1 MLQLI
6 SAIPTIITAV
16 SKVSELFKKGR
27 DTVKAVTGD
36 PSQAS
41 TPEELQTEVQQLS
54 PEQQNRWAEVMAKEV
69 DKYTAQNERL
79 AVEIGLVDANITS
92 RVSEDAASKIAIMRM
107 TTRPW
112 SVRCMVLYVL
122 FPFFLVII
130 DMLQHL
136 MIAWLPFLDRWIDP
150 VQLVRIRV
158 WCDEV
163 AREDQCGHPGKNW
176 QCFLPGR
183 AVRRRLPVNSIWN
196 RYLGWSRSSS
206 ATWGCARWANGAGSA
221 DKAPE
226 GVLGGAKSSPVSV
239 VAQTLSEG
247 VNLVSNVRSWFNKK
261 K

>member
-6 SAIPTIITAV
+6 AAIPTIITAV

-27 DTVKAVTGD
+27 DTVQEVTGE

-41 TPEELQTEVQQLS
+41 TPEELQTEVQQLA

-69 DKYTAQNERL
+69 DKYTAENERL
-79 AVEIGLVDANITS
+79 ATEIGLIDANITAKIS
-92 RVSEDAASKIAIMRM
+92 KEAASKIAIMRM

-130 DMLQHL
+130 DMIQHL
-136 MIAWLPFLDRWIDP
+136 ILAWLPFLDRWIDP
-150 VQLVRIRV
+150 FNSFEYVFGVMKWPDNIDAGTLDRLASLFSSQGGPATFAGELYMQSIPWVVSIILGYMGLR
-158 WCDEV
+158 EV
-163 AREDQCGHPGKNW
+163 GKW
-176 QCFLPGR
+176 RG
-183 AVRRRLPVNSIWN
+183 
-196 RYLGWSRSSS
+196 
-206 ATWGCARWANGAGSA
+206 TA

-226 GVLGGAKSSPVSV
+226 STLTGGKASPVSV

-247 VNLVSNVRSWFNKK
+247 VNLVSSIRSWFKK
-261 K
+261 KK

>member
-150 VQLVRIRV
+150 FNSFEYVFGVMKWPEKINAGTLEKLAVLFAGKGGPATFAGQLYMESIPWVVSIILGYMGLR
-158 WCDEV
+158 EV
-163 AREDQCGHPGKNW
+163 GKW
-176 QCFLPGR
+176 R
-183 AVRRRLPVNSIWN
+183 
-196 RYLGWSRSSS
+196 
-206 ATWGCARWANGAGSA
+206 GSA

>member
-6 SAIPTIITAV
+6 AAIPTIITAV
-16 SKVSELFKKGR
+16 SKVSELFKTGR
-27 DTVKAVTGD
+27 DAVRVVTGD

-69 DKYTAQNERL
+69 DKYAAENERL

-92 RVSEDAASKIAIMRM
+92 KVSEDAASKIAIMRM

-130 DMLQHL
+130 DLVQHL
-136 MIAWLPFLDRWIDP
+136 IIAWLPFLDRWIDP
-150 VQLVRIRV
+150 FNSFEYVFGVMKWPENINANTLDKLASLFSGQGGPATFAGELYMDSVPWVVSIILGYMGLREVGKWRGTA
-158 WCDEV
+158 DE
-163 AREDQCGHPGKNW
+163 APAGALCGGK
-176 QCFLPGR
+176 P
-183 AVRRRLPVNSIWN
+183 
-196 RYLGWSRSSS
+196 
-206 ATWGCARWANGAGSA
+206 
-221 DKAPE
+221 
-226 GVLGGAKSSPVSV
+226 SPISV
-239 VAQTLSEG
+239 VGQTLSQG
-247 VNLVSNVRSWFNKK
+247 INLASNIRSWFKK